1 MKPLSKRIPE
11 WLITLR
17 RSPFLRAVKFLVP
30 TSVRQ
35 ACWNLV
41 SRQDEFWVMGSR
53 MFIPPEGRQR
63 DLILDCYEPGVS
75 ACLRRLLRP
84 GMVFCDVGANI
95 GVFTLM
101 AAHQVGPQGRVFSFE
116 PVPENFAV
124 LRRNVEANHHA
135 NIVCI
140 PKAVAQ
146 HNGNSRLF
154 LSRFCGSHSLV
165 SEPIEYR
172 GEFLEV
178 ETVRLDSVPSL
189 DRIDV
194 LKIDVEGAELEVLE
208 GLGHL
213 RPQVILEYNSERV
226 SRRGLDASAFLL
238 QLRALGYSVTN
249 IDCPE
254 ADLES
259 VASQSLAGGK
269 EVTVSLLA
277 SPTAGDW
284 N

>member
-1 MKPLSKRIPE
+1 M
-11 WLITLR
+11 
-17 RSPFLRAVKFLVP
+17 
-30 TSVRQ
+30 
-35 ACWNLV
+35 
-41 SRQDEFWVMGSR
+41 
-53 MFIPPEGRQR
+53 
-63 DLILDCYEPGVS
+63 
-75 ACLRRLLRP
+75 
-84 GMVFCDVGANI
+84 
-95 GVFTLM
+95 
-101 AAHQVGPQGRVFSFE
+101 
-116 PVPENFAV
+116 
-124 LRRNVEANHHA
+124 
-135 NIVCI
+135 
-140 PKAVAQ
+140 
-146 HNGNSRLF
+146 
-154 LSRFCGSHSLV
+154 